1 MEHPLFLVTAK
12 VGLSLVPVLLFLTGL
27 MYLDSYKLV
36 SLRSILLTIGVGF
49 LAAGVSLAVNRG
61 FLTSVSADLTT
72 YSRYG
77 APLVEETFKAAYLFY
92 LLRAGKVGFMVDA
105 AIQGFALGAGFA
117 LVENIYYLQSL
128 NEANLLVWIIRG
140 FGTAVMHGGTTAI
153 LGIVS
158 KNFSDVKNS
167 VSPAIFLP
175 GFVTAVFIH
184 SLFNHFI
191 LPPVTSTAIIVVSL
205 PALMI
210 AAFAQSEK
218 VTREWLGVGF
228 DNDAEILTMITTGN
242 IAQTRIG
249 KYLDSV
255 QSRFRGEVVADMLCY
270 LRLYMELAIQAK
282 GILMMRES
290 GFSVDPDPTVKSK
303 FDEMV
308 FLEKSIGKTGRLAL
322 SPFLHSSS
330 RDLWQLH
337 MLQS

>member
-1 MEHPLFLVTAK
+1 LDSSLLLIPAK
-12 VGLSLVPVLLFLTGL
+12 IGLSLVPVFLFLTAL

-36 SLRSILLTIGVGF
+36 KLRSVLLTICCGC
-49 LAAGVSLAVNRG
+49 LAAGLSLVVNRG
-61 FLTSVSADLTT
+61 ILTLASVDLTA

-92 LLRAGKVGFMVDA
+92 LLRQGKVGFMVDA

-167 VSPAIFLP
+167 TSVVVFVP
-175 GFVTAVFIH
+175 GFAIAVFIH

-191 LPPVTSTAIIVVSL
+191 LPPVSSTAIIVVSL
-205 PALMI
+205 PILMM
-210 AAFAQSEK
+210 AAFARSEK
-218 VTREWLGVGF
+218 VTRDWLGVGF

-255 QSRFRGEVVADMLCY
+255 ESRFRGEVVADMLCY

-290 GFSVDPDPTVKSK
+290 GFNVDPDPNVKSK
-303 FDEMV
+303 FDEMTY
-308 FLEKSIGKTGRLAL
+308 LEKSIGKTGRLAL

-330 RDLWQLH
+330 RDLWQMH

>member
-1 MEHPLFLVTAK
+1 LIPAK
-12 VGLSLVPVLLFLTGL
+12 IGLSLVPVFLFLTAL

-36 SLRSILLTIGVGF
+36 KLRSVLLTICCGC
-49 LAAGVSLAVNRG
+49 LAAGFSLVVNRG
-61 FLTSVSADLTT
+61 ILTLASVDLTA

-92 LLRAGKVGFMVDA
+92 LLRQGKVGFMVDA

-167 VSPAIFLP
+167 TSVVVFVP
-175 GFVTAVFIH
+175 GFATAVFIH

-191 LPPVTSTAIIVVSL
+191 LPPVSSTAIIVVSL
-205 PALMI
+205 PILMM
-210 AAFAQSEK
+210 AAFARSEK
-218 VTREWLGVGF
+218 VTRDWLGVGF

-255 QSRFRGEVVADMLCY
+255 ESRFRGEVVADMLCY

-290 GFSVDPDPTVKSK
+290 GFDVDPDPNVKSK
-303 FDEMV
+303 FDEMTY
-308 FLEKSIGKTGRLAL
+308 LEKSIGKTGRLAL

-330 RDLWQLH
+330 RDLWQMH

>member
-1 MEHPLFLVTAK
+1 
-12 VGLSLVPVLLFLTGL
+12 

-36 SLRSILLTIGVGF
+36 SLRSILLTIGIGC
-49 LAAGVSLAVNRG
+49 LAAGSALIVNRG
-61 FLTSVSADLTT
+61 FLTSVSVDLTT
-72 YSRYG
+72 YSRYC
-77 APLVEETFKAAYLFY
+77 APLVEETFKAAYLLY

-158 KNFSDVKNS
+158 KNLSDVKNS
-167 VSPAIFLP
+167 VSPTIFIP
-175 GFVTAVFIH
+175 GFAMAVFIH

-191 LPPVTSTAIIVVSL
+191 LPPVSSTAIIIVSL
-205 PALMI
+205 PALMM
-210 AAFAQSEK
+210 AAFARSEK

-290 GFSVDPDPTVKSK
+290 GFNVDPDPNVKSK
-303 FDEMV
+303 FDEMTY
-308 FLEKSIGKTGRLAL
+308 LEKSIGKTGRLAL

-330 RDLWQLH
+330 RNLWQMH